1 VQRSFRKSFLAAE
14 VSRSKPFSARHLV
27 EKRAAFMLMSIAQVD
42 QRTNSPGEGIPSDLP
57 ALNIEQPVQADVIA
71 ASVKEENQPADREMV
86 SVESDPPA
94 IDLEALRLAA
104 MEEGRAEER
113 AAVNAM
119 LQSALA
125 ALAAAGNALAQ
136 ASAGHEEKLVV
147 PLARSALKLAE
158 QLARQVLMQPD
169 SLQRY
174 LQAVIDAA
182 EPVRTKQ
189 DAVILLN
196 PHDME
201 ILRRVPMDHAGLVLQ
216 SDASVQPGG
225 AVLQTATGVID
236 DRIELRLRE
245 LGELVL
251 AAAGESLKPA
261 PADVR

>member
-1 VQRSFRKSFLAAE
+1 VQRSFRKPFLAAE

-27 EKRAAFMLMSIAQVD
+27 EKRAAFMLMSIASVEEKVSSC
-42 QRTNSPGEGIPSDLP
+42 REGLSSDLP
-57 ALNIEQPVQADVIA
+57 SVTIEQPVQAEVIA
-71 ASVKEENQPADREMV
+71 GSVKEEIGPADCEMAA
-86 SVESDPPA
+86 VEAAPPA
-94 IDLEALRLAA
+94 IDLEALRLTAR
-104 MEEGRAEER
+104 EEGRAEER

-125 ALAAAGNALAQ
+125 ALSAAGNALAE

-158 QLARQVLMQPD
+158 QLARQVLMQPE

-261 PADVR
+261 PAGVR